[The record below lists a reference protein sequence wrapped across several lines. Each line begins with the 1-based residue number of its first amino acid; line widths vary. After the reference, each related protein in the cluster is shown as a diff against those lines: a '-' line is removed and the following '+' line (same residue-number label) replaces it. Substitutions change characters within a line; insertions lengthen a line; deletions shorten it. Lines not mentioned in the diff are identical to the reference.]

1 MARVRI
7 DRLIRKDNPKRDG
20 LALETRENQWRRI
33 VIYQFFRKNG
43 N

>member
-7 DRLIRKDNPKRDG
+7 DGLIRKDNPKSDG
-20 LALETRENQWRRI
+20 LALETRENQWRGI
-33 VIYQFFRKNG
+33 VINQFFRKNG